1 MKMKQAPYNPFEFFT
16 FKNDICFLTGK
27 QLEQGHT
34 SFVPVIPS
42 WLIERYQLENALIV
56 MLGGH
61 RMKYKDMMLPVSIE
75 AKTAIEELDA
85 ITREAFEIG
94 YEAVVKLPEITIFQ
108 WMTKVLY
115 GVLYQEIAYDIEDHQ
130 AKNKVFSMSAIMSQK
145 LKNLHLMLQSLI
157 RPVRFEGF
165 TPWSMKI
172 NPVKISKDILN
183 YKDETR
189 KLNFCLNMNGFG
201 IVACLQDN
209 GEVAKFYEEDLEVI
223 GAETLHPVQ
232 FEELYG
238 RFIYANY
245 LLRELPDYDFS
256 EDDDGT
262 IVFHLPQVESENL
275 PKMAEWSD
283 DTYAQV
289 LANLWQP
296 WGISQ
301 QMVYVFPNSPISY
314 LINEVNHQFIKPEF
328 IKLDY

>member
-1 MKMKQAPYNPFEFFT
+1 MKQNPYNPFESFT
-16 FKNDICFLTGK
+16 FKKDICFLTGK
-27 QLEQGHT
+27 QLEQNHT
-34 SFVPVIPS
+34 SYVPVFPS

-61 RMKYKDMMLPVSIE
+61 RMKYKDMKLPVSSK
-75 AKTAIEELDA
+75 AKKAVEELDA
-85 ITREAFEIG
+85 ITRVAFETG
-94 YEAVVKLPEITIFQ
+94 YEAVIQLPEITVFQ
-108 WMTKVLY
+108 WMSKVLY
-115 GVLYQEIAYDIEDHQ
+115 GVLYQEIAYDIEECQ
-130 AKNKVFSMSAIMSQK
+130 ANNKEYGMSDIMSQK
-145 LKNLHLMLQSLI
+145 LKNLHLMLQSLMRPI
-157 RPVRFEGF
+157 RFDGF

-172 NPVKISKDILN
+172 NPVRISKDILN

-189 KLNFCLNMNGFG
+189 KLNFCFNMNGFG

-209 GEVAKFYEEDLEVI
+209 GEVANFYKEDLEVI
-223 GAETLHPVQ
+223 GDETLHPVQ

-238 RFIYANY
+238 RFIYVNY
-245 LLRELPDYDFS
+245 LLRENPDYEFS
-256 EDDDGT
+256 EDADGT
-262 IVFHLPQVESENL
+262 LVFHLPKTIDSKL

-301 QMVYVFPNSPISY
+301 PMVYVFPNSPISY
-314 LINEVNHQFIKPEF
+314 LINEVNHKFIKPEF